1 MDNKTQNI
9 LQKFSKQ
16 KVDLGTLWDK
26 AFQQEQIAQSI
37 FNDGRRDAEQK
48 ILEAS
53 GEVEKAKDELKKIQ
67 NKIDNSYKEAIK
79 RANDIGV
86 DLRTTSV
93 GKKYSKAFNEIN
105 DYIMSST
112 EIISKIRKF
121 NIR

>member
-9 LQKFSKQ
+9 LQKFSKK

-37 FNDGRRDAEQK
+37 FNDARRDAEQK

>member
-1 MDNKTQNI
+1 MKPDVQKI
-9 LQKFSKQ
+9 LQKFSSH

-79 RANDIGV
+79 LANDIGV

-93 GKKYSKAFNEIN
+93 GKKYSVAFNEIN

>member
-1 MDNKTQNI
+1 MDNNTQNI

-37 FNDGRRDAEQK
+37 FNDGRRDAEDK

>member
-37 FNDGRRDAEQK
+37 FNDGRRDAEDK
-48 ILEAS
+48 ILEAF
-53 GEVEKAKDELKKIQ
+53 GEVEKARDELKKIQ